1 FRAAHAELAMQQT
14 KISGVF
20 DRHCRWFPAS
30 SCLKADR
37 PMRRL
42 RFTRQEGMLGVLFY
56 PRDFGQSPTERL
68 AIPQSGGLETSLHA
82 RPHMCDHQFFH
93 QRGTRRGLTGWTR
106 EGSSPLLVLA

>member
-1 FRAAHAELAMQQT
+1 
-14 KISGVF
+14 
-20 DRHCRWFPAS
+20 
-30 SCLKADR
+30 
-37 PMRRL
+37 MRRL

-106 EGSSPLLVLA
+106 EGSSALLVLA

>member
-1 FRAAHAELAMQQT
+1 
-14 KISGVF
+14 
-20 DRHCRWFPAS
+20 
-30 SCLKADR
+30 
-37 PMRRL
+37 MRRL

-106 EGSSPLLVLA
+106 EGSSALLVLGFGLSEGVLRVPQISVQARAASSVLAWLRRVHV